1 MKFCSLSY
9 GRSGCVELLSSPYF
23 RLSASSISRS
33 ILVTR
38 SIPPS
43 TKDIS
48 VPPGLHTHDVAT
60 ARAVKYARYNFL
72 TEVNW
77 TEILYPSPNDNSG
90 RCRTTKHGLHE
101 HEFLSVDIVI
111 YKKDRRSSQVSQPKC
126 SFYSLRFNCYS
137 WSVWIMCTRVIYV
150 QYPGLPLSRRK
161 QIPDFSRR
169 NCKKIC
175 RTFINPNSLWTLLLL
190 LLSCIKNELQYDKV
204 QVSYM
209 TIWKRVHAH
218 HSSCTVHTTVWLPA
232 ICWDAPWFFRDYGAL

>member
-126 SFYSLRFNCYS
+126 SFLFFAFQLLFVICMDNVYTCYLRAIS
-137 WSVWIMCTRVIYV
+137 WVTTIQTE
-150 QYPGLPLSRRK
+150 
-161 QIPDFSRR
+161 
-169 NCKKIC
+169 
-175 RTFINPNSLWTLLLL
+175 TNS
-190 LLSCIKNELQYDKV
+190 
-204 QVSYM
+204 
-209 TIWKRVHAH
+209 
-218 HSSCTVHTTVWLPA
+218 WL
-232 ICWDAPWFFRDYGAL
+232 F